1 MNDRSS
7 FDAADGDPVYRRT
20 PRGQRE
26 AVFGQDLIDPALRET
41 LLRVTG
47 YTPRSRLGG
56 GSASFDELL
65 AKGLIHE
72 VAEPPPSFAHRV
84 RRPRPQA
91 PTA

>member
-1 MNDRSS
+1 MNDSSS
-7 FDAADGDPVYRRT
+7 FYGAECDPVYRRT
-20 PRGQRE
+20 ARGQRE
-26 AVFGQDLIDPALRET
+26 AVFGQDLIDPALREA

-56 GSASFDELL
+56 GGASFDKLL

-72 VAEPPPSFAHRV
+72 VAEPPPSFTHRV
-84 RRPRPQA
+84 GRPRPQP